1 VGHVPFR
8 CISFPYPK
16 RHRSA
21 PIVVKKVKTQKVKTQ
36 KVKTQKSENTKS
48 ENTKSENTK
57 SENTKSEKQRNQCM
71 CIPDCNDRE
80 KGPTQFQHVVRITH
94 VIYRRRK
101 KKRISHV
108 NTADDDEK
116 ATDLNGR
123 ECPNSAWRLCNP
135 SGYTT

>member
-1 VGHVPFR
+1 
-8 CISFPYPK
+8 
-16 RHRSA
+16 
-21 PIVVKKVKTQKVKTQ
+21 VKTQK
-36 KVKTQKSENTKS
+36 ENTKS

-57 SENTKSEKQRNQCM
+57 SKNTKSEKQKVKTQRNQCM

-80 KGPTQFQHVVRITH
+80 KRPTQFQRIVRITH
-94 VIYRRRK
+94 VICRRRRK

-108 NTADDDEK
+108 NAADDDEK

-123 ECPNSAWRLCNP
+123 ECPSSAWHLCIP